1 MLSSGLRRAELRRR
15 LEGPESSGGEGGKRP
30 VLSWVI
36 LEHDD
41 GVQSHRRRKR
51 RRQGPVKHWS
61 RVQRFEGP
69 EVEGRGGGWHGS
81 RVTSGSLQP
90 DSCFYPKLNKVSS
103 LTQQVLLEDVP

>member
-15 LEGPESSGGEGGKRP
+15 LEGPESSGGEGRKRP
-30 VLSWVI
+30 VLCWVI

-69 EVEGRGGGWHGS
+69 EVEGRGGVAWVQGDL
-81 RVTSGSLQP
+81 RL
-90 DSCFYPKLNKVSS
+90 SS
-103 LTQQVLLEDVP
+103 A